1 MQIREQ
7 KRSRNA
13 RRHFPLPPKSLKK
26 TGDPG
31 MTRTCD
37 LRFRKPSLYPAE
49 LRDREPGKVHRY
61 PRIPYQSGGLIA
73 SPRSTVPGAKAHV
86 GCCSVF
92 NNSSY
97 SSPSMLEYSISQ
109 VAAAVSWYNSA

>member
-49 LRDREPGKVHRY
+49 LRDRRTPARGQLKILISERSCIRHPDY
-61 PRIPYQSGGLIA
+61 PRIWSGVSAGD
-73 SPRSTVPGAKAHV
+73 PRA
-86 GCCSVF
+86 
-92 NNSSY
+92 
-97 SSPSMLEYSISQ
+97 LL
-109 VAAAVSWYNSA
+109 SALLTSATMRRESGT